1 MATSRPT
8 FDNKVDRVEQ
18 PYARINKV
26 IADDMNQLK
35 AAIIALY
42 DMFET
47 VQVRTC
53 IALTPAMFTGPYY
66 QNSKLINLTP
76 DVDFRLFTN
85 DGSGTLLSWDEEGY
99 GDGGYIFTPETGRI
113 SGVDVSGNYSLE
125 IYTPVTEL

>member
-8 FDNKVDRVEQ
+8 FGNKVDRQTQAGE
-18 PYARINKV
+18 RINLV
-26 IADDMNQLK
+26 IADDVNQLK

-47 VQVRTC
+47 VTVRTC
-53 IALTPAMFTGPYY
+53 IPITPALFTGPYY
-66 QNSKLINLTP
+66 QNSKLIGLTP

-85 DGSGTLLSWDEEGY
+85 DGSGTLLTSDDTDSTEGY
-99 GDGGYIFTPETGRI
+99 VFDPVLGKLTMGIQ
-113 SGVDVSGNYSLE
+113 NYSLE